1 MADTNDIK
9 GQVEGTSAR
18 QSSSY
23 DEHIYDV
30 LSEMSKN
37 LEKIARASVDSS
49 QGTSRSRMNDE
60 SKKASKEMSTSKV
73 GRREKKKQE
82 NPKVRG
88 VWDGFFDGVEDAV
101 FGDFKKSLK
110 GNFLRFSDDL
120 AKQLGGVTKEAIPNA
135 LGEKLS
141 QAAMNSLKQSRA
153 GKRLTKAFDQFGTE
167 ISKIANAGMDAA
179 SEAIKAM
186 NEGTESVPDSEA
198 ADESASSRRRSSWA
212 SRWSSRAQA
221 REEERAAREAERQQ
235 ISAMRSQASENARAR
250 MEELRRQQDEFVEN
264 FEFDEDLA
272 KDFAID
278 NDWFDTSKKTF
289 MRTHDLLP
297 DLPDYNEIFDEELS
311 KLQQQSTYNPAD
323 MPVSSSQASQ
333 QSQEESRSIDIQD
346 LADAAD
352 NAASHMNSA
361 SNSMADDMARSA
373 SNMANASQSS
383 ASGLGQAASNL
394 AGQVGSAGA
403 DISSATQAASSA
415 MSGATKGT
423 LGQGMSKFVSTF
435 SKSGASLLKAS
446 GAAAKGL
453 VALGPYAVAAVAV
466 IAVMKQ
472 LSKVGKAL
480 KEGFQALSEGV
491 KGAANRG
498 ITSQRKALE
507 LEKKRLAEDVNTLIE
522 EPFNNLKAASD
533 ALCSAWESN
542 IAVINATQGYTK
554 AGMQDLI
561 SNYASRL
568 RSEGLSS
575 VVSSAD
581 ITTNLENVL
590 KSGLSGQAAEEFAY
604 MATVL
609 QEAVP
614 TQDFFSYASTYA
626 AIAANATKEGLSQQQ
641 ALAKANA
648 EMEQFAS
655 NVLYASRQLS
665 GGFSTGLQNTS
676 ELFSDAFKI
685 VQSAKAGDMAQVSGV
700 LTSVAGMIGAIAPD
714 LSSSLVES
722 VVNAAIGGNSD
733 TNVALRSLAGVNA
746 SNTQF
751 LKALA
756 NDPKKI
762 FSTLFDNL
770 AEMQNSGQDN
780 FMEVAE
786 GLSEVFGVSMESLA
800 RVDFNYLASAI
811 SSMNVNNSSLQENL
825 SMLADGQ
832 TKTTTEQLKIAEIN
846 KLMIDEGLS
855 YVLDNEAAR
864 AIQQHMWDE
873 QLALEMQEAT
883 YAVELKG
890 GAMTFL
896 EKINEAVKF
905 ISTILN
911 PIGALM
917 DKITNLAATAA
928 EANAQNEDIKKLLEL
943 GNVGNK
949 NKEQLKNLT
958 TRGKRLNLTESL
970 VTQMGGFSSYDAVS
984 KIAAA
989 NNAMNAKRYKWFN
1002 IAEGFQL
1009 AGQAMKA
1016 IKGTYTSLLGSNNN
1030 QSAAK
1035 TVTSSYQWGMV
1046 AKSIDKAIRATTKS
1060 GAAYYSEAV
1069 NTSVAQQVNQKA
1081 QVNFQNFLDTM
1092 RKFVDEG
1099 KSYEEWK
1106 ATATRYGISN
1116 LTDAIE
1122 DFGLTEAGLEG
1133 KFKEFEAGQQAEKQ
1147 YQRQQTEDTFWKE
1160 SIEYF
1165 KNTAPTFHD
1174 KLLSAISKFY
1184 KKYESFYS
1192 DWIDYYIKH
1201 TAYSSETLDAYK
1213 VEQILNADKTAT
1225 GDAVNALAD
1234 ALLSNAV
1241 DLKDPAVQT
1250 NVLLSQ
1256 MLVTLNAILQQNT
1269 KTNNSVLP
1277 TSLSALGLGLVSNT

>member
-1 MADTNDIK
+1 MADTNNI
-9 GQVEGTSAR
+9 QQQYEGNLAR
-18 QSSSY
+18 QSSGY
-23 DEHIYDV
+23 DEHLYDV

-49 QGTSRSRMNDE
+49 QGTSRSRLNDE
-60 SKKASKEMSTSKV
+60 SRRAAREMDTSRV
-73 GRREKKKQE
+73 GRREKKKAQ
-82 NPKVRG
+82 NPQVRG
-88 VWDGFFDGVEDAV
+88 GWDGFFDGIEDAV

-110 GNFLRFSDDL
+110 SNFKKFSDDL
-120 AKQLGGVTKEAIPNA
+120 AEQLGGVTKEAIPNA
-135 LGEKLS
+135 LGEKLA
-141 QAAMNSLKQSRA
+141 QAAMNSLKQSKV
-153 GKRLTKAFDQFGTE
+153 GKRVTSAFGEFGTE
-167 ISKIANAGMDAA
+167 ISKIANAGMNAA

-186 NEGTESVPDSEA
+186 NEGVESNSEATA
-198 ADESASSRRRSSWA
+198 ADEPASSRSSDSVARST
-212 SRWSSRAQA
+212 QA
-221 REEERAAREAERQQ
+221 EQLQ
-235 ISAMRSQASENARAR
+235 SPSGSADQ
-250 MEELRRQQDEFVEN
+250 
-264 FEFDEDLA
+264 
-272 KDFAID
+272 
-278 NDWFDTSKKTF
+278 
-289 MRTHDLLP
+289 
-297 DLPDYNEIFDEELS
+297 
-311 KLQQQSTYNPAD
+311 
-323 MPVSSSQASQ
+323 PVSSSQASQ
-333 QSQEESRSIDIQD
+333 QSREESQSINIQD

-352 NAASHMNSA
+352 SAASYMNSA
-361 SNSMADDMARSA
+361 SSSMADDIASSA
-373 SNMANASQSS
+373 SNIVNASQSS
-383 ASGLGQAASNL
+383 ASGLGEAASNL

-403 DISSATQAASSA
+403 NISSATQAASSA
-415 MSGATKGT
+415 MSGAAKGT
-423 LGQGMSKFVSTF
+423 LGQGMKAFASTF

-472 LSKVGKAL
+472 LSKVGQAL

-533 ALCSAWESN
+533 ALCSAWENN

-581 ITTNLENVL
+581 ITSNLENVI
-590 KSGLSGQAAEEFAY
+590 KSGLSGAAAEEFAY

-614 TQDFFSYASTYA
+614 NQDFFSYASTYA
-626 AIAANATKEGLSQQQ
+626 AIAANATKEGLSQQE
-641 ALAKANA
+641 ALAKANS

-676 ELFSDAFKI
+676 ELFSDSFKI
-685 VQSAKAGDMAQVSGV
+685 IQSARSGDMAQVSGV
-700 LTSVAGMIGAIAPD
+700 LTSVAGIIGAIAPD

-722 VVNAAIGGNSD
+722 VVSAAIGGNSD

-756 NDPKKI
+756 DDPKKI
-762 FSTLFDNL
+762 FSNLFNNL
-770 AEMQNSGQDN
+770 AEMQNTGQDN

-786 GLSEVFGVSMESLA
+786 GLSDVFGVSMESLA

-811 SSMNVNNSSLQENL
+811 SSMSVNNSSLQDNL
-825 SMLADGQ
+825 SLLADGQ

-883 YAVELKG
+883 YAVDLKG

-896 EKINEAVKF
+896 EKISEAVKF
-905 ISTILN
+905 ISVILN

-917 DKITNLAATAA
+917 DKITSLAATSA
-928 EANAQNEDIKKLLEL
+928 EAAAQNADIKQLLEL

-949 NKEQLKNLT
+949 NKEQLHNLT

-970 VTQMGGFSSYDAVS
+970 VTQMGGFSSYDFVS
-984 KIAAA
+984 KISAA
-989 NNAMNAKRYKWFN
+989 NNAMNAWGYRRP
-1002 IAEGFQL
+1002 ILGGLEL
-1009 AGQAMKA
+1009 AGRTTKA
-1016 IKGTYTSLLGSNNN
+1016 WIDNFNKSMLGSINK
-1030 QSAAK
+1030 QTDARA
-1035 TVTSSYQWGMV
+1035 VTSSYQWGMV
-1046 AKSIDKAIRATTKS
+1046 SKSIDKAIRATTKS

-1069 NTSVAQQVNQKA
+1069 NTSVAKQVNDKA

-1116 LTDAIE
+1116 LSEAIE

-1147 YQRQQTEDTFWKE
+1147 YQRQQTEDMFWKE

-1174 KLLSAISKFY
+1174 KLLTAISKFY

-1213 VEQILNADKTAT
+1213 VEQILNADKNAT

-1277 TSLSALGLGLVSNT
+1277 TSLSALGLGLVSNV

>member
-1 MADTNDIK
+1 MADTNNI
-9 GQVEGTSAR
+9 QQQYEGNLAR
-18 QSSSY
+18 QSSGY
-23 DEHIYDV
+23 DEHLYDV

-49 QGTSRSRMNDE
+49 QGTSRSRLNDE
-60 SKKASKEMSTSKV
+60 SRRAAREMDTSRV
-73 GRREKKKQE
+73 GRREKQKAQ
-82 NPKVRG
+82 NPQVRG
-88 VWDGFFDGVEDAV
+88 GWDGFFDGIEDAV

-110 GNFLRFSDDL
+110 SNFKKFSDDL
-120 AKQLGGVTKEAIPNA
+120 AEQLGGVTKEAIPNA
-135 LGEKLS
+135 LGEKLA
-141 QAAMNSLKQSRA
+141 QAAMNSLKQSNV
-153 GKRLTKAFDQFGTE
+153 GKRVTSAFGEFGTE

-186 NEGTESVPDSEA
+186 NEGVESNSEATA
-198 ADESASSRRRSSWA
+198 ADEPTSSRSSDSVARST
-212 SRWSSRAQA
+212 QA
-221 REEERAAREAERQQ
+221 EQLQ
-235 ISAMRSQASENARAR
+235 SQSGSADQ
-250 MEELRRQQDEFVEN
+250 
-264 FEFDEDLA
+264 
-272 KDFAID
+272 
-278 NDWFDTSKKTF
+278 
-289 MRTHDLLP
+289 
-297 DLPDYNEIFDEELS
+297 
-311 KLQQQSTYNPAD
+311 
-323 MPVSSSQASQ
+323 PVSSSQASQ
-333 QSQEESRSIDIQD
+333 QSREESQSINIQD

-352 NAASHMNSA
+352 NAASYMNNA
-361 SNSMADDMARSA
+361 SSSMADDIASSA
-373 SNMANASQSS
+373 SDIVNASQSS
-383 ASGLGQAASNL
+383 ASGLGEAASNL

-403 DISSATQAASSA
+403 NISSATQAASSA
-415 MSGATKGT
+415 MSGAAKGT
-423 LGQGMSKFVSTF
+423 LGQGMKAFVSTF

-472 LSKVGKAL
+472 LSKVGEAL

-533 ALCSAWESN
+533 ALCSAWENN

-554 AGMQDLI
+554 ASMQDLI

-581 ITTNLENVL
+581 ITSNLENVI
-590 KSGLSGQAAEEFAY
+590 KSGLSGAAAEEFAY

-614 TQDFFSYASTYA
+614 NQDFFSYASTYA
-626 AIAANATKEGLSQQQ
+626 AIAANATKEGLSQQE
-641 ALAKANA
+641 ALAKANS

-676 ELFSDAFKI
+676 ELFSDSFKI
-685 VQSAKAGDMAQVSGV
+685 IQSARSGDMAQVSGV
-700 LTSVAGMIGAIAPD
+700 LTSVAGIIGAIAPD

-722 VVNAAIGGNSD
+722 VVSAAIGGNSD

-751 LKALA
+751 LKAFA
-756 NDPKKI
+756 DDPKKI
-762 FSTLFDNL
+762 FSNLFNNL

-786 GLSEVFGVSMESLA
+786 GLSDVFGVSMESLA

-811 SSMNVNNSSLQENL
+811 SSMSVNNSSLQDNL
-825 SMLADGQ
+825 SLLADGQ

-883 YAVELKG
+883 YAVDLKG

-896 EKINEAVKF
+896 EKISEAVKF
-905 ISTILN
+905 ISVILN

-917 DKITNLAATAA
+917 DKITSLAATSA
-928 EANAQNEDIKKLLEL
+928 EAAAQNADIKQLLEL

-949 NKEQLKNLT
+949 NKEQLHNLT

-970 VTQMGGFSSYDAVS
+970 VTQMGGFSSYDFVS
-984 KIAAA
+984 KISAA
-989 NNAMNAKRYKWFN
+989 NNAMNAWGYRRP
-1002 IAEGFQL
+1002 ILGGLEL
-1009 AGQAMKA
+1009 AGRTTKA
-1016 IKGTYTSLLGSNNN
+1016 WIDNFNKSMLGSINK
-1030 QSAAK
+1030 QTDARA
-1035 TVTSSYQWGMV
+1035 VTSSYQWGMV
-1046 AKSIDKAIRATTKS
+1046 SKSIDKAIRATTKS

-1069 NTSVAQQVNQKA
+1069 NTSVAKQVNDKA

-1116 LTDAIE
+1116 LSEAIE

-1147 YQRQQTEDTFWKE
+1147 YQRQQTEDMFWKE

-1174 KLLSAISKFY
+1174 KLLTAISKFY

-1213 VEQILNADKTAT
+1213 VEQILNADKNAT

-1277 TSLSALGLGLVSNT
+1277 TSLSALGLGLVSNV

>member
-1 MADTNDIK
+1 MADTNNI
-9 GQVEGTSAR
+9 QEQYEGNLAR
-18 QSSSY
+18 QSSGY
-23 DEHIYDV
+23 DEHLYDV

-49 QGTSRSRMNDE
+49 QGTSRSRLNDE
-60 SKKASKEMSTSKV
+60 SRRAAREMDTSRV
-73 GRREKKKQE
+73 GRREKKKAQ
-82 NPKVRG
+82 NPQVRG
-88 VWDGFFDGVEDAV
+88 GWDGFFDGIEDAV

-110 GNFLRFSDDL
+110 SNFKKFSDDL
-120 AKQLGGVTKEAIPNA
+120 AEQLGGVTKEAIPNA
-135 LGEKLS
+135 LGEKLA
-141 QAAMNSLKQSRA
+141 QAAMNSLKQSKV
-153 GKRLTKAFDQFGTE
+153 GKRLTSAFGEFGTE

-186 NEGTESVPDSEA
+186 NEGVENNSEATTA
-198 ADESASSRRRSSWA
+198 ADEPVSSRRASRSSA
-212 SRWSSRAQA
+212 RAEA
-221 REEERAAREAERQQ
+221 RAERSRQSEEFFSMQ
-235 ISAMRSQASENARAR
+235 SQAHENARAR
-250 MEELRRQQDEFVEN
+250 MEELRRQQDEFVES
-264 FEFDEDLA
+264 FQFDEDTA
-272 KDFAID
+272 RDFQIE
-278 NDWFDTSKKTF
+278 NDWFDVSKKQY
-289 MRTHDLLP
+289 MDMKGMLP
-297 DLPDYNEIFDEELS
+297 DLPDYNDIFNEELA
-311 KLQQQSTYNPAD
+311 KLQEQAQSGPANQ
-323 MPVSSSQASQ
+323 PVNSSQASQ
-333 QSQEESRSIDIQD
+333 QSREESQSINIQD

-352 NAASHMNSA
+352 NAASHMNNA
-361 SNSMADDMARSA
+361 STSMADDMARSA
-373 SNMANASQSS
+373 SNIANASQSS

-394 AGQVGSAGA
+394 AGQVGNAGA
-403 DISSATQAASSA
+403 NISSATQAASSA
-415 MSGATKGT
+415 MSGAAKGT
-423 LGQGMSKFVSTF
+423 LGQGMKAFASTF

-446 GAAAKGL
+446 GLAAKGL

-472 LSKVGKAL
+472 LSKVGQAL

-498 ITSQRKALE
+498 VSSQRKALE

-533 ALCSAWESN
+533 ALCSAWENN

-581 ITTNLENVL
+581 ITSNLENVI
-590 KSGLSGQAAEEFAY
+590 KSGLSGAAAEEFAY

-614 TQDFFSYASTYA
+614 NQDFFSYASTYA
-626 AIAANATKEGLSQQQ
+626 AIAANATKEGLSQKE
-641 ALAKANA
+641 ALAKANS

-676 ELFSDAFKI
+676 ELFSDSFKI
-685 VQSAKAGDMAQVSGV
+685 IQSARSGDMAQVSGV
-700 LTSVAGMIGAIAPD
+700 LTSVAGIIGAIAPD

-722 VVNAAIGGNSD
+722 VVSAAIGGNSD

-756 NDPKKI
+756 DDPKKI
-762 FSTLFDNL
+762 FSNLFNNL

-786 GLSEVFGVSMESLA
+786 GLSDVFGVSMESLA

-811 SSMNVNNSSLQENL
+811 SSMSVNNSSLQDNL
-825 SMLADGQ
+825 SLLADGQ

-917 DKITNLAATAA
+917 DKITNLAATSA
-928 EANAQNEDIKKLLEL
+928 EAVAQNNDIKKLLEL
-943 GNVGNK
+943 GNVGK
-949 NKEQLKNLT
+949 TNKEQLHNLT

-970 VTQMGGFSSYDAVS
+970 VTQMGGFSAYDSVS
-984 KIAAA
+984 KITAA
-989 NNAMNAKRYKWFN
+989 NNAMNAKRYKWTN
-1002 IAEGFQL
+1002 IIDGFQL
-1009 AGQAMKA
+1009 AGKA
-1016 IKGTYTSLLGSNNN
+1016 INAWAGNFNQSILGSTNN
-1030 QSAAK
+1030 QTAARA
-1035 TVTSSYQWGMV
+1035 VTSSYQWGMV
-1046 AKSIDKAIRATTKS
+1046 SKSIDKAIRATTKS

-1069 NTSVAQQVNQKA
+1069 NTSVAKQVNDKA

-1116 LTDAIE
+1116 LSEAIE

-1147 YQRQQTEDTFWKE
+1147 YQRQQTEDMFWKE

-1174 KLLSAISKFY
+1174 KLLTAISKFY

-1213 VEQILNADKTAT
+1213 VEQILNADKNAT

-1277 TSLSALGLGLVSNT
+1277 TSLSALGLGLVSNV

>member
-1 MADTNDIK
+1 MADTSNI
-9 GQVEGTSAR
+9 QQQYEGNLAR
-18 QSSSY
+18 QSSGY
-23 DEHIYDV
+23 DEHLYDV

-49 QGTSRSRMNDE
+49 QGTSRSRLNDE
-60 SKKASKEMSTSKV
+60 SRRAAREMDTSRV
-73 GRREKKKQE
+73 GRREKKKAQ
-82 NPKVRG
+82 NPQVRG
-88 VWDGFFDGVEDAV
+88 GWDGFFDGIEDAV

-110 GNFLRFSDDL
+110 SNFKKFSDDL
-120 AKQLGGVTKEAIPNA
+120 AEQLGGVTKEAIPNA
-135 LGEKLS
+135 LGEKLA
-141 QAAMNSLKQSRA
+141 QAAMNSLKQSKV
-153 GKRLTKAFDQFGTE
+153 GKRLTSAFGEFGTE

-186 NEGTESVPDSEA
+186 NEGPEDTSDVNASN
-198 ADESASSRRRSSWA
+198 ESASSRSSDKVARST
-212 SRWSSRAQA
+212 QA
-221 REEERAAREAERQQ
+221 EQFESQSG
-235 ISAMRSQASENARAR
+235 SADQ
-250 MEELRRQQDEFVEN
+250 
-264 FEFDEDLA
+264 
-272 KDFAID
+272 
-278 NDWFDTSKKTF
+278 
-289 MRTHDLLP
+289 
-297 DLPDYNEIFDEELS
+297 
-311 KLQQQSTYNPAD
+311 
-323 MPVSSSQASQ
+323 PVSSSQASQ
-333 QSQEESRSIDIQD
+333 QSREESQSINIQD

-352 NAASHMNSA
+352 NAASYMNSA
-361 SNSMADDMARSA
+361 SSSMADDIASSA
-373 SNMANASQSS
+373 SNIANASQSS
-383 ASGLGQAASNL
+383 ASGLGEAASNL

-403 DISSATQAASSA
+403 NISSATQAASSA
-415 MSGATKGT
+415 MSGAAKGT
-423 LGQGMSKFVSTF
+423 LGQGMKAFASTF

-472 LSKVGKAL
+472 LSKVGQAL

-533 ALCSAWESN
+533 ALCSAWENN

-581 ITTNLENVL
+581 ITSNLENVI
-590 KSGLSGQAAEEFAY
+590 KSGLSGAAAEEFAY

-614 TQDFFSYASTYA
+614 NQDFFSYASTYA
-626 AIAANATKEGLSQQQ
+626 AIAANATKEGLSQQE
-641 ALAKANA
+641 ALAKANS

-676 ELFSDAFKI
+676 ELFSDSFKI
-685 VQSAKAGDMAQVSGV
+685 IQSARSGDMAQVSGV
-700 LTSVAGMIGAIAPD
+700 LTSVAGIIGAIAPD

-722 VVNAAIGGNSD
+722 VVSAAIGGNSD

-756 NDPKKI
+756 DDPKKI
-762 FSTLFDNL
+762 FSNLFNNL

-786 GLSEVFGVSMESLA
+786 GLSDVFGVSMESLA

-811 SSMNVNNSSLQENL
+811 SSMSVNNSSLQDNL
-825 SMLADGQ
+825 SLLADGQ

-883 YAVELKG
+883 YAVDLKG

-896 EKINEAVKF
+896 EKISEAVKF
-905 ISTILN
+905 ISVILN

-917 DKITNLAATAA
+917 DKITNLAATSA
-928 EANAQNEDIKKLLEL
+928 EAVAQNNDIKKLLEL

-949 NKEQLKNLT
+949 NKEQLHNLT

-970 VTQMGGFSSYDAVS
+970 VTQMGGFSSYDFVS
-984 KIAAA
+984 KITAA
-989 NNAMNAKRYKWFN
+989 NNAMNAWGYRRP
-1002 IAEGFQL
+1002 ILGGLEL
-1009 AGQAMKA
+1009 AGRTTKA
-1016 IKGTYTSLLGSNNN
+1016 WIDNFNKSMLGSINK
-1030 QSAAK
+1030 QTDARA
-1035 TVTSSYQWGMV
+1035 VTSSYQWSMV
-1046 AKSIDKAIRATTKS
+1046 AKSLDKAIRATTKS

-1069 NTSVAQQVNQKA
+1069 NTSVAKQVDKKA

-1116 LTDAIE
+1116 LSEAIE

-1147 YQRQQTEDTFWKE
+1147 YQRQQTEDMFWKE

-1174 KLLSAISKFY
+1174 KLLTAISKFY

-1277 TSLSALGLGLVSNT
+1277 TSLSALGLGLVSNV

>member
-1 MADTNDIK
+1 MADTNNI
-9 GQVEGTSAR
+9 QQQYEGNLAR
-18 QSSSY
+18 QSSGY
-23 DEHIYDV
+23 DEHLYDV

-49 QGTSRSRMNDE
+49 QGTSRSRLNDE
-60 SKKASKEMSTSKV
+60 SRRAAREMDTSRV
-73 GRREKKKQE
+73 GRREKQKAQ
-82 NPKVRG
+82 NPQVRG
-88 VWDGFFDGVEDAV
+88 GWDGFFDGIEDAV

-110 GNFLRFSDDL
+110 SNFKKFSDDL
-120 AKQLGGVTKEAIPNA
+120 AEQLGGVTKEAIPNA
-135 LGEKLS
+135 LGEKLA
-141 QAAMNSLKQSRA
+141 QAAMNSLKQSKV
-153 GKRLTKAFDQFGTE
+153 GKRLTSAFGEFGTE

-186 NEGTESVPDSEA
+186 NEGVESNSEATA
-198 ADESASSRRRSSWA
+198 ADEPTSSRSSNGVARSTQA
-212 SRWSSRAQA
+212 EQLQSSSS
-221 REEERAAREAERQQ
+221 
-235 ISAMRSQASENARAR
+235 SADQ
-250 MEELRRQQDEFVEN
+250 
-264 FEFDEDLA
+264 
-272 KDFAID
+272 
-278 NDWFDTSKKTF
+278 
-289 MRTHDLLP
+289 
-297 DLPDYNEIFDEELS
+297 
-311 KLQQQSTYNPAD
+311 
-323 MPVSSSQASQ
+323 PVSSSQASQ
-333 QSQEESRSIDIQD
+333 QSREESQSINIQD

-352 NAASHMNSA
+352 NAASYMNNA
-361 SNSMADDMARSA
+361 STSMADDMARSA
-373 SNMANASQSS
+373 SNIVNASQSS

-394 AGQVGSAGA
+394 AGQVGNAGA
-403 DISSATQAASSA
+403 NISSATQAASSA
-415 MSGATKGT
+415 MSGAAKGT
-423 LGQGMSKFVSTF
+423 LGQGMKAFASTF

-472 LSKVGKAL
+472 LSKAGQAL
-480 KEGFQALSEGV
+480 KEGFQALSQGV

-533 ALCSAWESN
+533 ALCSAWENN

-581 ITTNLENVL
+581 ITSNLENVI
-590 KSGLSGQAAEEFAY
+590 KSGLSGAAAEEFAY

-614 TQDFFSYASTYA
+614 NQDFFSYASTYA
-626 AIAANATKEGLSQQQ
+626 AIAANATKEGLSQQE
-641 ALAKANA
+641 ALAKANS

-676 ELFSDAFKI
+676 ELFSDSFKI
-685 VQSAKAGDMAQVSGV
+685 IQSARSGDMAQVSGV
-700 LTSVAGMIGAIAPD
+700 LTSVAGIIGAIAPD

-722 VVNAAIGGNSD
+722 VVSAAIGGNSD

-756 NDPKKI
+756 DDPKKI
-762 FSTLFDNL
+762 FSNLFNNL

-786 GLSEVFGVSMESLA
+786 GLSDVFGVSMESLA

-811 SSMNVNNSSLQENL
+811 SSMSVNNSSLQDNL
-825 SMLADGQ
+825 SLLADGQ

-846 KLMIDEGLS
+846 KMMIDEGLS

-883 YAVELKG
+883 YAVDLKG

-896 EKINEAVKF
+896 EKISEAVKF
-905 ISTILN
+905 ISVILN

-917 DKITNLAATAA
+917 DKITSLAATSA
-928 EANAQNEDIKKLLEL
+928 EAAAQNADIKQLLEL

-949 NKEQLKNLT
+949 NKEQLHNLT

-970 VTQMGGFSSYDAVS
+970 VTQMGGFSSYDFVS
-984 KIAAA
+984 KISAA
-989 NNAMNAKRYKWFN
+989 NNAMNAHGYRTP
-1002 IAEGFQL
+1002 ILGGLEL
-1009 AGQAMKA
+1009 AGRTTKA
-1016 IKGTYTSLLGSNNN
+1016 WIDNFNKSILGSINKQTN
-1030 QSAAK
+1030 AK
-1035 TVTSSYQWGMV
+1035 AVTSSYQWGMV
-1046 AKSIDKAIRATTKS
+1046 AKSLDKAIRTTNRS

-1069 NTSVAQQVNQKA
+1069 DTSVSNKVNAKA

-1147 YQRQQTEDTFWKE
+1147 YQRQQTEDMFWKE

-1174 KLLSAISKFY
+1174 KLLTAISKFY

-1213 VEQILNADKTAT
+1213 VEQILNADKNAT

-1277 TSLSALGLGLVSNT
+1277 TSLSALGLGLVSNV

>member
-1 MADTNDIK
+1 MADTNNI
-9 GQVEGTSAR
+9 QQQYEGNLAR
-18 QSSSY
+18 QSSGY
-23 DEHIYDV
+23 DEHLYDV

-49 QGTSRSRMNDE
+49 QGTSRSRLNDE
-60 SKKASKEMSTSKV
+60 SRRAAREMDTSRV
-73 GRREKKKQE
+73 GRREKQKAQ
-82 NPKVRG
+82 NPQVRG
-88 VWDGFFDGVEDAV
+88 GWDGFFDGIEDAV

-110 GNFLRFSDDL
+110 SNFKKFSDDL
-120 AKQLGGVTKEAIPNA
+120 AEQLGGVTKEAIPNA
-135 LGEKLS
+135 LGEKLA
-141 QAAMNSLKQSRA
+141 QAAMNSLKQSKV
-153 GKRLTKAFDQFGTE
+153 GKRVTSAFGEFGTE
-167 ISKIANAGMDAA
+167 ISKIANAGMNAA

-186 NEGTESVPDSEA
+186 NEGVESNSEATA
-198 ADESASSRRRSSWA
+198 ADEPTSSRSSDSVARST
-212 SRWSSRAQA
+212 QA
-221 REEERAAREAERQQ
+221 EQLQ
-235 ISAMRSQASENARAR
+235 SPSGSADQ
-250 MEELRRQQDEFVEN
+250 
-264 FEFDEDLA
+264 
-272 KDFAID
+272 
-278 NDWFDTSKKTF
+278 
-289 MRTHDLLP
+289 
-297 DLPDYNEIFDEELS
+297 
-311 KLQQQSTYNPAD
+311 
-323 MPVSSSQASQ
+323 PVSSSQASQ
-333 QSQEESRSIDIQD
+333 QSREESQSINIQD

-352 NAASHMNSA
+352 NAASYMNSA
-361 SNSMADDMARSA
+361 SSSMADDIASSA
-373 SNMANASQSS
+373 SNIVNASQSS
-383 ASGLGQAASNL
+383 ASGLGEAASNL

-403 DISSATQAASSA
+403 NISSATQAASSA
-415 MSGATKGT
+415 MSGAAKGT
-423 LGQGMSKFVSTF
+423 LGQGMKAFASTF

-472 LSKVGKAL
+472 LSKVGQAL

-533 ALCSAWESN
+533 ALCSAWENN

-581 ITTNLENVL
+581 ITSNLENVI
-590 KSGLSGQAAEEFAY
+590 KSGLSGAAAEEFAY

-614 TQDFFSYASTYA
+614 NQDFFSYASTYA
-626 AIAANATKEGLSQQQ
+626 AIAANATKEGLSQQE
-641 ALAKANA
+641 ALAKANS

-676 ELFSDAFKI
+676 ELFSDSFKI
-685 VQSAKAGDMAQVSGV
+685 IQSARSGDMAQVSGV
-700 LTSVAGMIGAIAPD
+700 LTSVAGIIGAIAPD

-756 NDPKKI
+756 DDPKKI
-762 FSTLFDNL
+762 FSNLFNNL
-770 AEMQNSGQDN
+770 AEMQNTGQDN

-786 GLSEVFGVSMESLA
+786 GLSDVFGVSMESLA

-811 SSMNVNNSSLQENL
+811 SSMSVNNSSLQDNL
-825 SMLADGQ
+825 SLLADGQ

-883 YAVELKG
+883 YAVDLKG

-896 EKINEAVKF
+896 EKISEAVKF
-905 ISTILN
+905 ISVILN

-917 DKITNLAATAA
+917 DKITSLAATSA
-928 EANAQNEDIKKLLEL
+928 EAAAQNADIKQLLEL

-949 NKEQLKNLT
+949 NKEQLHNLT

-970 VTQMGGFSSYDAVS
+970 VTQMGGFSSYDFVS
-984 KIAAA
+984 KISAA
-989 NNAMNAKRYKWFN
+989 NNAMNAWGYRRP
-1002 IAEGFQL
+1002 ILGGLEL
-1009 AGQAMKA
+1009 AGRTTKA
-1016 IKGTYTSLLGSNNN
+1016 WIDNFNKSMLGSINK
-1030 QSAAK
+1030 QTDARA
-1035 TVTSSYQWGMV
+1035 VTSSYQWGMV
-1046 AKSIDKAIRATTKS
+1046 SKSIDKAIRATTKS

-1069 NTSVAQQVNQKA
+1069 NTSVAKQVNDKA

-1116 LTDAIE
+1116 LSEAIE

-1147 YQRQQTEDTFWKE
+1147 YQRQQTEDMFWKE

-1174 KLLSAISKFY
+1174 KLLTAISKFY

-1213 VEQILNADKTAT
+1213 VEQILNADKNAT

-1277 TSLSALGLGLVSNT
+1277 TSLSALGLGLVSNV

>member
-1 MADTNDIK
+1 MADTSNI
-9 GQVEGTSAR
+9 QQQYEGNLAR
-18 QSSSY
+18 QSSGY
-23 DEHIYDV
+23 DEHLYDV

-49 QGTSRSRMNDE
+49 QGTSRSRLNDE
-60 SKKASKEMSTSKV
+60 SRRAAREMDTSRV
-73 GRREKKKQE
+73 GRREKKKAQ
-82 NPKVRG
+82 NPQVRG
-88 VWDGFFDGVEDAV
+88 GWDGFFDGIEDAV

-110 GNFLRFSDDL
+110 SNFKKFSDDL
-120 AKQLGGVTKEAIPNA
+120 AEQLGGVTKEAIPNA
-135 LGEKLS
+135 LGEKLA
-141 QAAMNSLKQSRA
+141 QAAMNSLKQSKV
-153 GKRLTKAFDQFGTE
+153 GKRLTSAFGEFGTE

-186 NEGTESVPDSEA
+186 NEGVESNSEATA
-198 ADESASSRRRSSWA
+198 ADEPASSRSSDSVARST
-212 SRWSSRAQA
+212 QA
-221 REEERAAREAERQQ
+221 EQLQ
-235 ISAMRSQASENARAR
+235 SQSGSADQ
-250 MEELRRQQDEFVEN
+250 
-264 FEFDEDLA
+264 
-272 KDFAID
+272 
-278 NDWFDTSKKTF
+278 
-289 MRTHDLLP
+289 
-297 DLPDYNEIFDEELS
+297 
-311 KLQQQSTYNPAD
+311 
-323 MPVSSSQASQ
+323 PVSSSQASQ
-333 QSQEESRSIDIQD
+333 QSREESQSINIQD

-352 NAASHMNSA
+352 NAASYMNSA
-361 SNSMADDMARSA
+361 SSSMADDIASSA
-373 SNMANASQSS
+373 SNIANASQSS
-383 ASGLGQAASNL
+383 ASGLGEAASNL

-403 DISSATQAASSA
+403 NISSATQAASSA
-415 MSGATKGT
+415 MSGAAKGT
-423 LGQGMSKFVSTF
+423 LGQGMKAFASTF

-472 LSKVGKAL
+472 LSKVGQAL

-533 ALCSAWESN
+533 ALCSAWENN

-581 ITTNLENVL
+581 ITSNLENVI
-590 KSGLSGQAAEEFAY
+590 KSGLSGAAAEEFAY

-614 TQDFFSYASTYA
+614 NQDFFSYASTYA
-626 AIAANATKEGLSQQQ
+626 AIAANATKEGLSQQE
-641 ALAKANA
+641 ALAKANS

-676 ELFSDAFKI
+676 ELFSDSFKI
-685 VQSAKAGDMAQVSGV
+685 IQSARSGDMAQVSGV
-700 LTSVAGMIGAIAPD
+700 LTSVAGIIGAIAPD

-722 VVNAAIGGNSD
+722 VVSAAIGGNSD

-756 NDPKKI
+756 DDPKKI
-762 FSTLFDNL
+762 FSNLFNNL

-786 GLSEVFGVSMESLA
+786 GLSDVFGVSMESLA

-811 SSMNVNNSSLQENL
+811 SSMSVNNSSLQDNL
-825 SMLADGQ
+825 SLLADGQ

-883 YAVELKG
+883 YAVDLKG

-896 EKINEAVKF
+896 EKISEAVKF
-905 ISTILN
+905 ISVILN

-917 DKITNLAATAA
+917 DKITNLAATSA
-928 EANAQNEDIKKLLEL
+928 EAVAQNNDIKKLLEL

-949 NKEQLKNLT
+949 NKEQLHNLT

-970 VTQMGGFSSYDAVS
+970 VTQMGGFSSYDFVS
-984 KIAAA
+984 KITAA
-989 NNAMNAKRYKWFN
+989 NNAMNAWGYRRP
-1002 IAEGFQL
+1002 ILGGLEL
-1009 AGQAMKA
+1009 AGRTTKA
-1016 IKGTYTSLLGSNNN
+1016 WIDNFNKSMLGSINK
-1030 QSAAK
+1030 QTDARA
-1035 TVTSSYQWGMV
+1035 VTSSYQWSMV
-1046 AKSIDKAIRATTKS
+1046 AKSLDKAIRATTKS

-1069 NTSVAQQVNQKA
+1069 NTSVAKQVDKKA

-1116 LTDAIE
+1116 LSEAIE

-1147 YQRQQTEDTFWKE
+1147 YQRQQTEDMFWKE

-1174 KLLSAISKFY
+1174 KLLTAISKFY

-1277 TSLSALGLGLVSNT
+1277 TSLSALGLGLVSNV

>member
-1 MADTNDIK
+1 MADTNNI
-9 GQVEGTSAR
+9 QQQYEGNLAR
-18 QSSSY
+18 QSSGY
-23 DEHIYDV
+23 DEHLYDV

-49 QGTSRSRMNDE
+49 QGTSRSRLNDE
-60 SKKASKEMSTSKV
+60 SRRAAREMDTSRV
-73 GRREKKKQE
+73 GRREKQKAQ
-82 NPKVRG
+82 NPQVRG
-88 VWDGFFDGVEDAV
+88 GWDGFFDGIEDAV

-110 GNFLRFSDDL
+110 SNFKKFSDDL
-120 AKQLGGVTKEAIPNA
+120 AEQLGGVTKEAIPNA
-135 LGEKLS
+135 LGEKLA
-141 QAAMNSLKQSRA
+141 QAAMNSLKQSKV
-153 GKRLTKAFDQFGTE
+153 GKRLTSAFGEFGTE

-186 NEGTESVPDSEA
+186 NEGVESNSEATA
-198 ADESASSRRRSSWA
+198 ADEPTSSRSSDSVVRST
-212 SRWSSRAQA
+212 QA
-221 REEERAAREAERQQ
+221 EQLQ
-235 ISAMRSQASENARAR
+235 SQSGSADQ
-250 MEELRRQQDEFVEN
+250 
-264 FEFDEDLA
+264 
-272 KDFAID
+272 
-278 NDWFDTSKKTF
+278 
-289 MRTHDLLP
+289 
-297 DLPDYNEIFDEELS
+297 
-311 KLQQQSTYNPAD
+311 
-323 MPVSSSQASQ
+323 PVSSSQASQ
-333 QSQEESRSIDIQD
+333 QSREESQSINIQD

-352 NAASHMNSA
+352 NAASYMNSA
-361 SNSMADDMARSA
+361 SSSMADDIASSA
-373 SNMANASQSS
+373 SNIANASQSS
-383 ASGLGQAASNL
+383 ASGLGEAASNL
-394 AGQVGSAGA
+394 AGQVGNAGA
-403 DISSATQAASSA
+403 NISSATQAASSA
-415 MSGATKGT
+415 MSGAAKGT
-423 LGQGMSKFVSTF
+423 LGQGMKAFASTF

-472 LSKVGKAL
+472 LSKVGQAL

-533 ALCSAWESN
+533 ALCSAWENN

-581 ITTNLENVL
+581 ITSNLENVI
-590 KSGLSGQAAEEFAY
+590 KSGLSGAAAEEFAY

-614 TQDFFSYASTYA
+614 NQDFFSYASTYA
-626 AIAANATKEGLSQQQ
+626 AIAANATKEGLSQQE
-641 ALAKANA
+641 ALAKANS

-676 ELFSDAFKI
+676 ELFSDSFKI
-685 VQSAKAGDMAQVSGV
+685 IQSARSGDMAQVSGV
-700 LTSVAGMIGAIAPD
+700 LTSVAGIIGAIAPD

-722 VVNAAIGGNSD
+722 VVSAAIGGNSD

-756 NDPKKI
+756 DDPKKI
-762 FSTLFDNL
+762 FSNLFNNL

-786 GLSEVFGVSMESLA
+786 GLSDVFGVSMESLA

-811 SSMNVNNSSLQENL
+811 SSMSVNNSSLQDNL
-825 SMLADGQ
+825 SLLADGQ

-846 KLMIDEGLS
+846 KMMIDEGLS

-883 YAVELKG
+883 YAVDLKG

-917 DKITNLAATAA
+917 DKITNLAATSA
-928 EANAQNEDIKKLLEL
+928 EAVAQNNDIKKLLEL
-943 GNVGNK
+943 GNIGNK
-949 NKEQLKNLT
+949 NKEQLHNLT

-970 VTQMGGFSSYDAVS
+970 VTQMGGFSSYDFVS
-984 KIAAA
+984 KISAA
-989 NNAMNAKRYKWFN
+989 NNAMNAWGYRRP
-1002 IAEGFQL
+1002 ILGGLEL
-1009 AGQAMKA
+1009 AGRTTKA
-1016 IKGTYTSLLGSNNN
+1016 WIDNFNKSMLGSINK
-1030 QSAAK
+1030 QTDARA
-1035 TVTSSYQWGMV
+1035 VTSSYQWGMV
-1046 AKSIDKAIRATTKS
+1046 SKSIDKAIRATTKS

-1069 NTSVAQQVNQKA
+1069 NTSVAKQVNDKA

-1116 LTDAIE
+1116 LSEAIE

-1147 YQRQQTEDTFWKE
+1147 YQRQQTEDMFWKE

-1174 KLLSAISKFY
+1174 KLLTAISKFY

-1213 VEQILNADKTAT
+1213 VEQILNADKNAT

-1277 TSLSALGLGLVSNT
+1277 TSLSALGLGLVSNV

>member
-1 MADTNDIK
+1 MADTSNI
-9 GQVEGTSAR
+9 QQQYEGNLAR
-18 QSSSY
+18 QSSGY
-23 DEHIYDV
+23 DEHLYDV

-49 QGTSRSRMNDE
+49 QGTSRSRLNDE
-60 SKKASKEMSTSKV
+60 SRRAAREMDTSRV
-73 GRREKKKQE
+73 GRREKKKAQ
-82 NPKVRG
+82 NPQVRG
-88 VWDGFFDGVEDAV
+88 GWDGFFDGIEDAV

-110 GNFLRFSDDL
+110 SNFKKFSDDL
-120 AKQLGGVTKEAIPNA
+120 AEQLGGVTKEAIPNA
-135 LGEKLS
+135 LGEKLA
-141 QAAMNSLKQSRA
+141 QAAMNSLKQSKV
-153 GKRLTKAFDQFGTE
+153 GKRLTSAFGEFGTE

-186 NEGTESVPDSEA
+186 NEGVESNSEATA
-198 ADESASSRRRSSWA
+198 ADEPASSRSSDSVARST
-212 SRWSSRAQA
+212 QA
-221 REEERAAREAERQQ
+221 EQLQ
-235 ISAMRSQASENARAR
+235 SQSGSADQ
-250 MEELRRQQDEFVEN
+250 
-264 FEFDEDLA
+264 
-272 KDFAID
+272 
-278 NDWFDTSKKTF
+278 
-289 MRTHDLLP
+289 
-297 DLPDYNEIFDEELS
+297 
-311 KLQQQSTYNPAD
+311 
-323 MPVSSSQASQ
+323 PVSSSQASQ
-333 QSQEESRSIDIQD
+333 QSREESQSINIQD

-352 NAASHMNSA
+352 NAASYMNSA
-361 SNSMADDMARSA
+361 SSSMADDIASSA
-373 SNMANASQSS
+373 SNIANASQSS
-383 ASGLGQAASNL
+383 ASGLGEAASNL

-403 DISSATQAASSA
+403 NISSATQAASSA
-415 MSGATKGT
+415 MSGAAKGT
-423 LGQGMSKFVSTF
+423 LGQGMKAFASTF

-472 LSKVGKAL
+472 LSKVGQAL

-533 ALCSAWESN
+533 ALCSAWENN

-581 ITTNLENVL
+581 ITSNLENVI
-590 KSGLSGQAAEEFAY
+590 KSGLSGAAAEEFAY

-614 TQDFFSYASTYA
+614 NQDFFSYASTYA
-626 AIAANATKEGLSQQQ
+626 AIAANATKEGLSQQE
-641 ALAKANA
+641 ALAKANS

-676 ELFSDAFKI
+676 ELFSDSFKI
-685 VQSAKAGDMAQVSGV
+685 IQSARSGDMAQVSGV
-700 LTSVAGMIGAIAPD
+700 LTSVAGIIGAIAPD

-722 VVNAAIGGNSD
+722 VVSAAIGGNSD

-756 NDPKKI
+756 DDPKKI
-762 FSTLFDNL
+762 FSNLFNNL

-786 GLSEVFGVSMESLA
+786 GLSDVFGVSMESLA

-811 SSMNVNNSSLQENL
+811 SSMSVNNSSLQDNL
-825 SMLADGQ
+825 SLLADGQ

-883 YAVELKG
+883 YAVDLKG

-896 EKINEAVKF
+896 EKISEAVKF
-905 ISTILN
+905 ISVILN

-917 DKITNLAATAA
+917 DKITNLAATSA
-928 EANAQNEDIKKLLEL
+928 EAVAQNNDIKKLLEL

-949 NKEQLKNLT
+949 NKEQLHNLT

-970 VTQMGGFSSYDAVS
+970 VTQMGGFSSYDFVS
-984 KIAAA
+984 KITAA
-989 NNAMNAKRYKWFN
+989 NNAMNAWGYRRPILGGLEVAGRTTKAWIDNFN
-1002 IAEGFQL
+1002 KS
-1009 AGQAMKA
+1009 M
-1016 IKGTYTSLLGSNNN
+1016 LGSINK
-1030 QSAAK
+1030 QTDARA
-1035 TVTSSYQWGMV
+1035 VTSSYQWSMV
-1046 AKSIDKAIRATTKS
+1046 AKSLDKAIRATTKS

-1069 NTSVAQQVNQKA
+1069 NTSVAKQVDKKA

-1116 LTDAIE
+1116 LSEAIE

-1147 YQRQQTEDTFWKE
+1147 YQRQQTEDMFWKE

-1174 KLLSAISKFY
+1174 KLLTAISKFY

-1277 TSLSALGLGLVSNT
+1277 TSLSALGLGLVSNV

>member
-1 MADTNDIK
+1 MADTNNI
-9 GQVEGTSAR
+9 QQQYEGNLAR
-18 QSSSY
+18 QSSGY
-23 DEHIYDV
+23 DEHLYDV

-49 QGTSRSRMNDE
+49 QGTSRSRLNDE
-60 SKKASKEMSTSKV
+60 SRRAAREMDTSRV
-73 GRREKKKQE
+73 GRREKKKAQ
-82 NPKVRG
+82 NPQVRG
-88 VWDGFFDGVEDAV
+88 GWDGFFDGIEDAV
-101 FGDFKKSLK
+101 FGNFKKSLK
-110 GNFLRFSDDL
+110 SNFKKFSDDL
-120 AKQLGGVTKEAIPNA
+120 AEQLGGVTKEAIPNA
-135 LGEKLS
+135 LGEKLA
-141 QAAMNSLKQSRA
+141 QAGMNSLKQSKV
-153 GKRLTKAFDQFGTE
+153 GKRLSSAFGELGIE

-179 SEAIKAM
+179 SAAIKAM
-186 NEGTESVPDSEA
+186 NEGEENTSDVNASN
-198 ADESASSRRRSSWA
+198 ESASSRSSDGVDRST
-212 SRWSSRAQA
+212 QA
-221 REEERAAREAERQQ
+221 EQLQ
-235 ISAMRSQASENARAR
+235 SQSGSADQ
-250 MEELRRQQDEFVEN
+250 
-264 FEFDEDLA
+264 
-272 KDFAID
+272 
-278 NDWFDTSKKTF
+278 
-289 MRTHDLLP
+289 
-297 DLPDYNEIFDEELS
+297 
-311 KLQQQSTYNPAD
+311 
-323 MPVSSSQASQ
+323 PVSSLQASQ
-333 QSQEESRSIDIQD
+333 QSREESQSINIQD

-361 SNSMADDMARSA
+361 SNSMADNMARSA
-373 SNMANASQSS
+373 SNIANASQSS

-403 DISSATQAASSA
+403 NISSATQAASSA

-423 LGQGMSKFVSTF
+423 LGQGMKAFISTF

-453 VALGPYAVAAVAV
+453 AAVGPQAIAVVAAT
-466 IAVMKQ
+466 AVMNQ
-472 LSKVGKAL
+472 LAKVGRAL
-480 KEGFQALSEGV
+480 SEGFQALSEGV

-498 ITSQRKALE
+498 VSSQRKALE

-533 ALCSAWESN
+533 ALCSAWENN

-581 ITTNLENVL
+581 ITSNLENVI
-590 KSGLSGQAAEEFAY
+590 KSGLSGAAAEEFAY

-614 TQDFFSYASTYA
+614 NQDFFSYASTYA
-626 AIAANATKEGLSQQQ
+626 AIAANATKEGLSQKE
-641 ALAKANA
+641 ALAKANS

-676 ELFSDAFKI
+676 ELFSDSFKI
-685 VQSAKAGDMAQVSGV
+685 IQSAKSGDMAQVSGV
-700 LTSVAGMIGAIAPD
+700 LTSVAGIIGAIAPD

-762 FSTLFDNL
+762 FSNLFNNL
-770 AEMQNSGQDN
+770 AEMQNTGQDN

-811 SSMNVNNSSLQENL
+811 SSMSVNNSSLQDNL
-825 SMLADGQ
+825 SLLADGQ

-846 KLMIDEGLS
+846 KMMIDEGLS

-917 DKITNLAATAA
+917 DKITNLAATSA
-928 EANAQNEDIKKLLEL
+928 EAVAQNDDIKKLLEL

-949 NKEQLKNLT
+949 NKEQLHNLT

-970 VTQMGGFSSYDAVS
+970 VTQMGGFSSYDFVS
-984 KIAAA
+984 KISAA
-989 NNAMNAKRYKWFN
+989 NNAMNAWGYRGP
-1002 IAEGFQL
+1002 ILGGLEL
-1009 AGQAMKA
+1009 AGRTTKA
-1016 IKGTYTSLLGSNNN
+1016 WIDNFNKSMLGSINK
-1030 QSAAK
+1030 QTDARA
-1035 TVTSSYQWGMV
+1035 VTSSYQWGMV
-1046 AKSIDKAIRATTKS
+1046 SKSIDKAIRSTTKS

-1069 NTSVAQQVNQKA
+1069 NTSVAKQVNDKA

-1116 LTDAIE
+1116 LSEAIE

-1147 YQRQQTEDTFWKE
+1147 YQRQQTEDMFWKE

-1174 KLLSAISKFY
+1174 KLLTAISKFY

-1277 TSLSALGLGLVSNT
+1277 TSLSALGLGLVSNV

>member
-1 MADTNDIK
+1 MADTSNI
-9 GQVEGTSAR
+9 QQQYEGNLAR
-18 QSSSY
+18 QSSGY
-23 DEHIYDV
+23 DEHLYDV

-49 QGTSRSRMNDE
+49 QGTSRSRLNDE
-60 SKKASKEMSTSKV
+60 SRRAAREMDTSRV
-73 GRREKKKQE
+73 GRREKKKAQ
-82 NPKVRG
+82 NPQVRG
-88 VWDGFFDGVEDAV
+88 GWDGFFDGIEDAV

-110 GNFLRFSDDL
+110 SNFKKFSDDL
-120 AKQLGGVTKEAIPNA
+120 AEQLGGVTKEAIPNA
-135 LGEKLS
+135 LGEKLA
-141 QAAMNSLKQSRA
+141 QAAMNSLKQSKV
-153 GKRLTKAFDQFGTE
+153 GKRLTSAFGEFGTE

-186 NEGTESVPDSEA
+186 NEGVESNSEATA
-198 ADESASSRRRSSWA
+198 ADEPASSRSSDSVARST
-212 SRWSSRAQA
+212 QA
-221 REEERAAREAERQQ
+221 EQLQ
-235 ISAMRSQASENARAR
+235 SQSGSADQ
-250 MEELRRQQDEFVEN
+250 
-264 FEFDEDLA
+264 
-272 KDFAID
+272 
-278 NDWFDTSKKTF
+278 
-289 MRTHDLLP
+289 
-297 DLPDYNEIFDEELS
+297 
-311 KLQQQSTYNPAD
+311 
-323 MPVSSSQASQ
+323 PVSSSQASQ
-333 QSQEESRSIDIQD
+333 QSREESQSINIQD

-352 NAASHMNSA
+352 NAASYMNSA
-361 SNSMADDMARSA
+361 SSSMADDIASSA
-373 SNMANASQSS
+373 SNIANASQSS
-383 ASGLGQAASNL
+383 ASGLGEAASNL

-403 DISSATQAASSA
+403 NISSATQAASSA
-415 MSGATKGT
+415 MSGAAKGT
-423 LGQGMSKFVSTF
+423 LGQGMKEFASTF

-472 LSKVGKAL
+472 LSKVGQAL

-533 ALCSAWESN
+533 ALCSAWENN

-581 ITTNLENVL
+581 ITSNLENVI
-590 KSGLSGQAAEEFAY
+590 KSGLSGAAAEEFAY

-614 TQDFFSYASTYA
+614 NQDFFSYASTYA
-626 AIAANATKEGLSQQQ
+626 AIAANATKEGLSQQE
-641 ALAKANA
+641 ALAKANS

-676 ELFSDAFKI
+676 ELFSDSFKI
-685 VQSAKAGDMAQVSGV
+685 IQSARSGDMAQVSGV
-700 LTSVAGMIGAIAPD
+700 LTSVAGIIGAIAPD

-722 VVNAAIGGNSD
+722 VVSAAIGGNSD

-756 NDPKKI
+756 DDPKKI
-762 FSTLFDNL
+762 FSNLFNNL

-786 GLSEVFGVSMESLA
+786 GLSDVFGVSMESLA

-811 SSMNVNNSSLQENL
+811 SSMSVNNSSLQDNL
-825 SMLADGQ
+825 SLLADGQ

-883 YAVELKG
+883 YAVDLKG

-896 EKINEAVKF
+896 EKISEAVKF
-905 ISTILN
+905 ISVILN

-917 DKITNLAATAA
+917 DKITNLAATSA
-928 EANAQNEDIKKLLEL
+928 EAVAQNNDIKKLLEL

-949 NKEQLKNLT
+949 NKEQLHNLT

-970 VTQMGGFSSYDAVS
+970 VTQMGGFSSYDFVS
-984 KIAAA
+984 KITAA
-989 NNAMNAKRYKWFN
+989 NNAMNAWGYRRP
-1002 IAEGFQL
+1002 ILGGLEL
-1009 AGQAMKA
+1009 AGRTTKA
-1016 IKGTYTSLLGSNNN
+1016 WIDNFNKSMLGSINK
-1030 QSAAK
+1030 QTDARA
-1035 TVTSSYQWGMV
+1035 VTSSYQWSMV
-1046 AKSIDKAIRATTKS
+1046 AKSLDKAIRATTKS

-1069 NTSVAQQVNQKA
+1069 NTSVAKQVDKKA

-1116 LTDAIE
+1116 LSEAIE

-1147 YQRQQTEDTFWKE
+1147 YQRQQTEDMFWKE

-1174 KLLSAISKFY
+1174 KLLTAISKFY

-1277 TSLSALGLGLVSNT
+1277 TSLSALGLGLVSNV